1 MSADP
6 KPPADAA
13 PADDG
18 TAAAAPRRVKPGHP
32 APRPALDRDASGS
45 VRAAQPRRGTPLSV
59 AEDVPDRSE
68 PALTPEPKAG
78 KKPKPEKDSKDS
90 KEGKGGKHPK
100 HPKDGGGKHHG
111 GGKHDR
117 DADEG
122 GRAPER
128 SGVLVLPWPKA
139 NRKRLERRAAEH
151 GMSPEQLAYQV
162 LDVWLDDGR

>member
-13 PADDG
+13 AG
-18 TAAAAPRRVKPGHP
+18 AAAPAPRRVKPGHP
-32 APRPALDRDASGS
+32 APRRALDRDATGS
-45 VRAAQPRRGTPLSV
+45 VRAAQPTRGTPLSV
-59 AEDVPDRSE
+59 AEGTPTPVPAAA
-68 PALTPEPKAG
+68 PAEAPEAAPEAKPG
-78 KKPKPEKDSKDS
+78 KKAKPD
-90 KEGKGGKHPK
+90 KEGKGGKHHK
-100 HPKDGGGKHHG
+100 HPKDGAAGK

-117 DADEG
+117 DSDEAS
-122 GRAPER
+122 RPPER

>member
-1 MSADP
+1 M
-6 KPPADAA
+6 
-13 PADDG
+13 
-18 TAAAAPRRVKPGHP
+18 
-32 APRPALDRDASGS
+32 
-45 VRAAQPRRGTPLSV
+45 RAAQPTRGVPLSV
-59 AEDVPDRSE
+59 AEDVPASTR
-68 PALTPEPKAG
+68 ALPVARARRQGRQEGKARQG
-78 KKPKPEKDSKDS
+78 G
-90 KEGKGGKHPK
+90 KEGKGGKHHK

-111 GGKHDR
+111 GKRDR

-122 GRAPER
+122 GRPPER

>member
-1 MSADP
+1 MSADQ
-6 KPPADAA
+6 KPPAEAA
-13 PADDG
+13 PDEG
-18 TAAAAPRRVKPGHP
+18 GAAAPRRVKPGHP
-32 APRPALDRDASGS
+32 APRRALDRDASGS
-45 VRAAQPRRGTPLSV
+45 VRAAQPTRGTPLSV
-59 AEDVPDRSE
+59 AEETPVRPE
-68 PALTPEPKAG
+68 PAPAPEAKGG
-78 KKPKPEKDSKDS
+78 KKPKPD
-90 KEGKGGKHPK
+90 KEGKGGKHK

-111 GGKHDR
+111 GGKRDR

-122 GRAPER
+122 GRPPER

>member
-6 KPPADAA
+6 RPPAGNADAA
-13 PADDG
+13 ADAD
-18 TAAAAPRRVKPGHP
+18 APHRVKPGHP
-32 APRPALDRDASGS
+32 APRRALDRDATGS
-45 VRAAQPRRGTPLSV
+45 VRAAQPTRGAPLSV
-59 AEDVPDRSE
+59 AEVGPDR
-68 PALTPEPKAG
+68 PAPSPAPEGKAG
-78 KKPKPEKDSKDS
+78 KKAKPEK
-90 KEGKGGKHPK
+90 EGKDGRGGRHPK

-111 GGKHDR
+111 GKRDR

-122 GRAPER
+122 GRPAER

>member
-6 KPPADAA
+6 KPPADD
-13 PADDG
+13 AD
-18 TAAAAPRRVKPGHP
+18 APRRVKPGHP
-32 APRPALDRDASGS
+32 APRRALDRDAAGS
-45 VRAAQPRRGTPLSV
+45 VRAAQPVRSTPLSV
-59 AEDVPDRSE
+59 ADVAAVPPSA
-68 PALTPEPKAG
+68 PAPAPAPEGKGA
-78 KKPKPEKDSKDS
+78 KKPKAAREG
-90 KEGKGGKHPK
+90 KEAKGGKHHK
-100 HPKDGGGKHHG
+100 HPKDGADGK

-117 DADEG
+117 DSDEG
-122 GRAPER
+122 SRPPER